1 MFEIQ
6 KYIETNEKYFK
17 NVVLLKKKL
26 YFCSPKMKE

>member
-6 KYIETNEKYFK
+6 KYIETIGKYFK
-17 NVVLLKKKL
+17 KIVLFKKKL